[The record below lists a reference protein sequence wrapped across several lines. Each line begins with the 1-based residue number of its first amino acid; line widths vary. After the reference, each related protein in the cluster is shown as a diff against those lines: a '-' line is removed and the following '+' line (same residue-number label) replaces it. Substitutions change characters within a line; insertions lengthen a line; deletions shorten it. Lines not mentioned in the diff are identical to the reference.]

1 MDNGYNWLKP
11 MLPKLRTILMQFNV
25 KGRLLVH
32 KGFQIQLAHSL
43 WFRIKTQQQQQ
54 NYDDIS
60 NFFSQIP
67 TSV

>member
-32 KGFQIQLAHSL
+32 KGLQIQLAHSL
-43 WFRIKTQQQQQ
+43 
-54 NYDDIS
+54 
-60 NFFSQIP
+60 
-67 TSV
+67 